1 MILEL
6 ASCKHVRSIVVTN
19 APARIVQVAFS
30 YTCDNENKRDAAVSL
45 QVNNTCAQLLC
56 DEVHPH
62 PLYAELLCR
71 TMVFSCRISRT
82 CGDAI
87 MCFTCKDEPMH
98 NVQHTISAS
107 ELAALDDA
115 YVRQTLPCELDGA
128 YESWLF
134 HRGSS
139 LFECATQAR
148 AEAGFSYKPL
158 ISLIIPFFNTPI
170 LYVYELVDSLRAQS
184 YTRFEVI
191 CAIASP
197 NQTELVQTL
206 ECISALDSRF
216 IVVKLQRNAGI
227 ARNSYE
233 AAAHAHGDYLAFVD
247 HDDTLDPACLFWYVD
262 ALQPAGGGSASRLDT
277 RPDMLYCDE
286 DKINEDGHYC
296 FAFCKPDWSPQLAL
310 SYNYVCHML
319 MLTPASY
326 RSIMDT
332 YSASG
337 LDIDG
342 VQDWACVLAA
352 AELGLSI
359 HHVPKILYH
368 WRMSAQSTAASDNQ
382 KAALTEKSAALLE
395 RHFDRVGLLYELL
408 YSTETQ
414 RRFSTRLL
422 PTYRPYVRYV
432 CIGAAAQDPARTR
445 RVAACLGYEYE
456 CIWIE
461 PCKDTAVCDD
471 TYDDACDAGGKDAAA
486 VVWRVT
492 FDKTDGE
499 VHDSDSHNSDV
510 RDSTT
515 HTFASLLEAV
525 AYVLCMDAPGF
536 VALACAPICDV
547 THDMLARLL
556 AHAAHPSCGV
566 AGTKDVLRDGTKIGG
581 ALYIN
586 AEGMHTI
593 DAWYSADNQHI
604 RGYEAIAHEVDVV
617 NSHLLVCAS
626 DHAQTIASRVTE
638 KSALALLTCDLQPR
652 ALPCELSA
660 LARSCGFYVVEACDV
675 PFVVPAQPCDIF
687 NDTGRDLETARTID
701 SAFRAVHPSLFVP
714 PHPYYSVLLDGD
726 GSYRLG
732 H

>member
-56 DEVHPH
+56 EEVRPH

-115 YVRQTLPCELDGA
+115 YVHQTLPCELDGA

-158 ISLIIPFFNTPI
+158 ISIIIPFFNTPI
-170 LYVYELVDSLRAQS
+170 SYVYELVDSLRAQS

-262 ALQPAGGGSASRLDT
+262 ALQPAGSGSVSRLDT

-332 YSASG
+332 YGASG

-395 RHFDRVGLLYELL
+395 RHFDRAGLLYELL
-408 YSTETQ
+408 YPTETQ

-432 CIGAAAQDPARTR
+432 CIGAAAQDPERTR

-461 PCKDTAVCDD
+461 PRKNTAVCDD
-471 TYDDACDAGGKDAAA
+471 AYDDACDVSAKDAAA

-492 FDKTDGE
+492 FDKTDDDSQ
-499 VHDSDSHNSDV
+499 DSDSHNSDV

-536 VALACAPICDV
+536 VALATASISDV

-660 LARSCGFYVVEACDV
+660 LARSCGFCVVEACDA

>member
-30 YTCDNENKRDAAVSL
+30 YTCDNENTLDAAVSL
-45 QVNNTCAQLLC
+45 HVNNVCAQLLC
-56 DEVHPH
+56 DEVRPH

-71 TMVFSCRISRT
+71 TMVFSCRLSRT

-87 MCFTCKDEPMH
+87 MCFTCEDEPMH

-115 YVRQTLPCELDGA
+115 YVRQTLPCELDGG

-139 LFECATQAR
+139 LFECTTQAR
-148 AEAGFSYKPL
+148 AMAGFSYKPL
-158 ISLIIPFFNTPI
+158 ISIIIPFFNTPI
-170 LYVYELVDSLRAQS
+170 SYVYELVDSLRAQS

-332 YSASG
+332 YFASN

-352 AELGLSI
+352 LELGLSI

-395 RHFDRVGLLYELL
+395 RHFDRAGLLYELL
-408 YSTETQ
+408 YPTETQ

-432 CIGAAAQDPARTR
+432 CIGAAAQDPERTR
-445 RVAACLGYEYE
+445 QVAACLGYEYE

-461 PCKDTAVCDD
+461 PRKNTAVCDD
-471 TYDDACDAGGKDAAA
+471 AYDDARDAGAEDAAA

-492 FDKTDGE
+492 FDKTDDE
-499 VHDSDSHNSDV
+499 VHDSDV

-536 VALACAPICDV
+536 VALATASISDV

-660 LARSCGFYVVEACDV
+660 LARSCGFCVVEACDA

>member
-30 YTCDNENKRDAAVSL
+30 YTCDNDNNLDAAVSL
-45 QVNNTCAQLLC
+45 QVNNTCTQLLC

-71 TMVFSCRISRT
+71 TMVFSCRIPRT

-170 LYVYELVDSLRAQS
+170 SYVYELVDSLRAQS
-184 YTRFEVI
+184 YIRFEVI

-395 RHFDRVGLLYELL
+395 RHFDRAGLLYELL
-408 YSTETQ
+408 YPTETQ
-414 RRFSTRLL
+414 RRFSMRLL

-432 CIGAAAQDPARTR
+432 CIGTAAHDPQRSR
-445 RVAACLGYEYE
+445 EVAACLGYEYE
-456 CIWIE
+456 CIWIV
-461 PCKDTAVCDD
+461 PCKDAAVCNDA
-471 TYDDACDAGGKDAAA
+471 YDDACDAGAEDGAA

-492 FDKTDGE
+492 FDKTDDE
-499 VHDSDSHNSDV
+499 VH
-510 RDSTT
+510 DSTT

-525 AYVLCMDAPGF
+525 AYVLCMDVPGF
-536 VALACAPICDV
+536 VALATAPISDV

-593 DAWYSADNQHI
+593 DAWYSGDNQHI

-626 DHAQTIASRVTE
+626 DHAQRIASHAT
-638 KSALALLTCDLQPR
+638 KTSALALLPCDLQPR

-660 LARSCGFYVVEACDV
+660 LARACGFCVVEACDV
-675 PFVVPAQPCDIF
+675 PFVVPALPCDIF

>member
-170 LYVYELVDSLRAQS
+170 SYVYELVDSLRAQS

-262 ALQPAGGGSASRLDT
+262 ALQPAGGGSVSRLDT

-395 RHFDRVGLLYELL
+395 RHFDRAGLLYELL
-408 YSTETQ
+408 YPTETQ

-432 CIGAAAQDPARTR
+432 CIGAAAQDPERTR
-445 RVAACLGYEYE
+445 QVAACLGYEYE

-461 PCKDTAVCDD
+461 PCKNTTVCDD
-471 TYDDACDAGGKDAAA
+471 AYDDACDAGAEDAAA
-486 VVWRVT
+486 VVWCVT
-492 FDKTDGE
+492 FDKTDDE
-499 VHDSDSHNSDV
+499 VHDSDV
-510 RDSTT
+510 RDSTK

-525 AYVLCMDAPGF
+525 AYVLYMDAPGF

-586 AEGMHTI
+586 AEGMQTI

-604 RGYEAIAHEVDVV
+604 RGYEVIAHEVDVV

-626 DHAQTIASRVTE
+626 DHAQRIASRVTE
-638 KSALALLTCDLQPR
+638 KSAMALLTCDLQPR

-660 LARSCGFYVVEACDV
+660 LARSCGFCVVEACDV